1 MSRATR
7 RPENPMAKRLS
18 VTLMTNEYP
27 PNVYG
32 GAGVHVDY
40 LSRALAKLM
49 DVEVRCF
56 GEERPPASNGF
67 AVRAYRPWDL
77 VTRCGDKRL
86 AKALSPLST
95 DLAMVSDPVTAD
107 VVHCHTWYTF
117 MAGFYAKELYGKPL
131 VTTIHSLEPLRPWKE
146 EQLGPAY
153 KLSRW
158 MERTGVLASDRVIA
172 VSKGMKDDILKCY
185 TIPEDRIRVI
195 HNGIDPDEY
204 KPTPGNDARR
214 RYGIG
219 DDYVL
224 FVGRMSRQKG
234 IVHLLDAVAH
244 LPEDTQVVLCAGAPD
259 TEEIEREVVERAE
272 GKRNVVLIREMVPK
286 DRLIELYTNARVFC
300 CPSVYEPFGII
311 NLEAMA
317 CETPV
322 VASAVGGI
330 PEVVVDGETGFLVR
344 PGDPEALAKAIN
356 TLLANPELARS
367 FGKAGRRRVEAQ
379 FSWDSIARQ
388 TRDLYAELV
397 ASGQAGC
404 E

>member
-1 MSRATR
+1 MDA
-7 RPENPMAKRLS
+7 MKKRLS

-40 LSRALAKLM
+40 LSRALAKM
-49 DVEVRCF
+49 MEVEIRCF
-56 GEERPPASNGF
+56 GDERSGPEGIM
-67 AVRAYRPWDL
+67 VRAYRPWEL
-77 VTRCGDKRL
+77 TTRGGDQRL

-95 DLAMVSDPVTAD
+95 DLAMVKDPVTSD

-153 KLSRW
+153 RLSRW
-158 MERTGVLASDRVIA
+158 MERTGVLASDRVVA

-195 HNGIDPDEY
+195 HNGIDLDEY
-204 KPTPGNDARR
+204 RPVYANDARLE
-214 RYGIG
+214 YGIG
-219 DDYVL
+219 DNYVL

-234 IVHLLDAVAH
+234 IVHLLDAVPY
-244 LPEDTQVVLCAGAPD
+244 LPEDVQVVLCAGAPD
-259 TEEIEREVVERAE
+259 TEEIEREVVERAA
-272 GKRNVVLIREMVPK
+272 GKPNVVLIREMVPK
-286 DRLIELYTNARVFC
+286 RKVIELYSNARVFC
-300 CPSVYEPFGII
+300 CPSIYEPFGII

-330 PEVVVDGETGFLVR
+330 LEVVVDGETGFLVE
-344 PGDPEALAKAIN
+344 PGDPEALARAIN
-356 TLLANPELARS
+356 TLLWNPDLARS
-367 FGKAGRRRVEAQ
+367 FGKAGRRRVEAH

-388 TRDLYAELV
+388 TKELYAELV
-397 ASGQAGC
+397 ACG
-404 E
+404 

>member
-1 MSRATR
+1 MES
-7 RPENPMAKRLS
+7 RLS

-40 LSRALAKLM
+40 LSRALAKM
-49 DVEVRCF
+49 MNVEVRCF
-56 GEERPPASNGF
+56 GDQRPGPGGV
-67 AVRAYRPWDL
+67 AVRAYRPWEL
-77 VTRCGDKRL
+77 MNTGGDARL

-95 DLAMVSDPVTAD
+95 DLAMATDAVTSD

-153 KLSRW
+153 RLSRW
-158 MERTGVLASDRVIA
+158 MERTGVLASDRVVA

-195 HNGIDPDEY
+195 HNGIDLDEY
-204 KPTPGNDARR
+204 KPVHGDQARR
-214 RYGIG
+214 EYGIG
-219 DDYVL
+219 DKYVL

-234 IVHLLDAVAH
+234 IVHLLDAVPY
-244 LPEDTQVVLCAGAPD
+244 LPADVQVVVCAGAPD
-259 TEEIEREVVERAE
+259 TEEIEREVAERAA
-272 GKRNVVLIREMVPK
+272 GRPNVVLIREMVPK
-286 DRLIELYTNARVFC
+286 RKVIEMYTNARVFC
-300 CPSVYEPFGII
+300 CPSIYEPFGII

-330 PEVVVDGETGFLVR
+330 LEVVVDGETGFLVA
-344 PGDPEALAKAIN
+344 PGDPQALARAIN

-367 FGKAGRRRVEAQ
+367 FGKAGRRRVEAN
-379 FSWDSIARQ
+379 FSWDSIAQR
-388 TRDLYAELV
+388 TRDLYSELV
-397 ASGQAGC
+397 ACA
-404 E
+404 

>member
-1 MSRATR
+1 M
-7 RPENPMAKRLS
+7 ENRLS

-27 PNVYG
+27 PDIYG

-40 LSRALAKLM
+40 LSRALAKM
-49 DVEVRCF
+49 MNVEVRCF
-56 GEERPPASNGF
+56 GDQRPGPGGI
-67 AVRAYRPWDL
+67 AVRAYRPWEL
-77 VTRCGDKRL
+77 MNTGGDARL

-95 DLAMVSDPVTAD
+95 DLAMAKDSVTSD

-153 KLSRW
+153 RLSRW
-158 MERTGVLASDRVIA
+158 MERTGVLASDRVVA

-195 HNGIDPDEY
+195 HNGIDLDEY
-204 KPTPGNDARR
+204 KPVHSDEARR
-214 RYGIG
+214 EYGIG
-219 DDYVL
+219 DKYVL

-234 IVHLLDAVAH
+234 IVHLLDAVPY
-244 LPEDTQVVLCAGAPD
+244 LPADVQVVVCAGAPD
-259 TEEIEREVVERAE
+259 TEEIEREVAERAA
-272 GKRNVVLIREMVPK
+272 GKPNVVLIREMVPK
-286 DRLIELYTNARVFC
+286 RKVIELYTNARVFC
-300 CPSVYEPFGII
+300 CPSIYEPFGII

-330 PEVVVDGETGFLVR
+330 LEVVVNGETGFLVE
-344 PGDPEALAKAIN
+344 PGDPQALARAIN

-367 FGKAGRRRVEAQ
+367 FGKAGRRRVEAN
-379 FSWDSIARQ
+379 FSWDSIAQ
-388 TRDLYAELV
+388 KTKALYAELV
-397 ASGQAGC
+397 ACA
-404 E
+404 